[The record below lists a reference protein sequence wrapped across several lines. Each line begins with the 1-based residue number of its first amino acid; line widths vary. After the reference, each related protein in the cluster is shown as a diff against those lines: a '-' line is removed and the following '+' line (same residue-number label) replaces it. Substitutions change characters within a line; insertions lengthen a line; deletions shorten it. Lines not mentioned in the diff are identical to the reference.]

1 MRTFKKWTM
10 TLLGAAVLAAA
21 ATAGA
26 AYPDQPVRVILPYAP
41 GAAGDIIFRMIQPE
55 LSREL
60 GQTVITDYKT
70 GAGGNIGTQMVARAK
85 PDGYTLLFSATNN
98 FVINQFLY
106 KKMGYDP
113 LKDLHVINKVADAAA
128 FVYVNA
134 QVPVQTMAQFRD
146 YVQKHRGQVNYGTPG
161 AGTTPDLSGWMLS
174 DALDGDMLGI
184 QYRGS
189 APGVQAL
196 IANEVQ
202 MFIGGYGLGAAF
214 LPEGK
219 IRALAVALPQ
229 RFPALPD
236 VPTIDELGYKDV
248 VVSNWWA
255 LAAPAGTDAAIVDKV
270 EQALDKVLADP
281 VIRDKL
287 MAQGYVVST
296 APASQFRA
304 GLQAE
309 AGYWQGVV
317 NKAGISIE

>member
-1 MRTFKKWTM
+1 MRVFEKSGAALLAAL
-10 TLLGAAVLAAA
+10 LLGAAGAAP
-21 ATAGA
+21 A
-26 AYPDQPVRVILPYAP
+26 AYPEQPLRVILPYAP

-60 GQTVITDYKT
+60 GQTVVIDYKT

-106 KKMGYDP
+106 MKMGYDP

-134 QVPVQTMAQFRD
+134 QVPVKTMAQFRD
-146 YVQKHRGQVNYGTPG
+146 YVQRH
-161 AGTTPDLSGWMLS
+161 
-174 DALDGDMLGI
+174 
-184 QYRGS
+184 RGS

-196 IANEVQ
+196 IGNEVQ

-219 IRALAVALPQ
+219 IRALAVALPE

-255 LAAPAGTDAAIVDKV
+255 LAAPAGTDARILDQV
-270 EQALDKVLADP
+270 EKALDKVLADP
-281 VIRDKL
+281 AIRDKL
-287 MAQGYVVST
+287 MAQGYVASST
-296 APASQFRA
+296 PAARFRA
-304 GLQAE
+304 DLPAQAR
-309 AGYWQGVV
+309 YWQDVV
-317 NKAGISIE
+317 RKSGISIE

>member
-1 MRTFKKWTM
+1 
-10 TLLGAAVLAAA
+10 
-21 ATAGA
+21 
-26 AYPDQPVRVILPYAP
+26 
-41 GAAGDIIFRMIQPE
+41 
-55 LSREL
+55 
-60 GQTVITDYKT
+60 
-70 GAGGNIGTQMVARAK
+70 
-85 PDGYTLLFSATNN
+85 
-98 FVINQFLY
+98 
-106 KKMGYDP
+106 
-113 LKDLHVINKVADAAA
+113 
-128 FVYVNA
+128 
-134 QVPVQTMAQFRD
+134 
-146 YVQKHRGQVNYGTPG
+146 
-161 AGTTPDLSGWMLS
+161 
-174 DALDGDMLGI
+174 MLGI

-309 AGYWQGVV
+309 AAYWQGVV